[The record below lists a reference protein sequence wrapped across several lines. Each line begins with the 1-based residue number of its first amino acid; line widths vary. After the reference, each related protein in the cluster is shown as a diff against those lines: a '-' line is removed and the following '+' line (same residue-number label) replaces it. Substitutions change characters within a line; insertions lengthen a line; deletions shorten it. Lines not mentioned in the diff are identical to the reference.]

1 MTKLELQKIEA
12 TGETRY
18 YVDFPRQV
26 IGGYSNPREVSV
38 IFEPPRKTVKPLL
51 SLMELEISGENIAL
65 DRWRLWFNN
74 IAIAREIKPVVNLRI
89 RDHSFVKAVFDIA
102 PLLDGREVDEYKF
115 RIRYM
120 HSAGVE
126 VLKVGFLLIYEEPGS
141 RTETEYRLSPIV
153 LNGKEREIILEST
166 ILPPYTLHL
175 TGLAPHGALSISCGN
190 SIVTEEG
197 LVDSKVECNSRKIVI
212 SASNTEPP
220 ALLSSLVMFRME
232 RPEPTIEITV
242 EKTDSGIEAIIE
254 NNGTATADNVIVLI
268 LAAGNVLYRSKHEKL
283 LPMQKI
289 QVKTGLPKT
298 SHITIRVIV
307 KYKGETKIY
316 EKKMKIA

>member
-1 MTKLELQKIEA
+1 MAKLELQKIEA
-12 TGETRY
+12 AGETRY

-26 IGGYSNPREVSV
+26 IGGYSNPREVLV
-38 IFEPPRKTVKPLL
+38 VFEPPRKTIKPLL
-51 SLMELEISGENIAL
+51 SLMELEVSGENIAL

-74 IAIAREIKPVVNLRI
+74 IAIAREIKPVINLRMK
-89 RDHSFVKAVFDIA
+89 DHSFVKAVFDIA
-102 PLLDGREVDEYKF
+102 PLLDGRELDEYRF

-120 HSAGVE
+120 HSTGVE
-126 VLKVGFLLIYEEPGS
+126 VLKVGFLLVYEEPGS

-153 LNGKEREIILEST
+153 LNNEEIVLEST
-166 ILPPYTLHL
+166 ILPPYTLRL
-175 TGLAPHGALSISCGN
+175 TGLTPPHGALNISCGN
-190 SIVTEEG
+190 NIVTEEG
-197 LVDSKVECNSRKIVI
+197 LVDSKVECNTRKIVI
-212 SASNTEPP
+212 NASNTEFP

-232 RPEPTIEITV
+232 RPEPAIEITV
-242 EKTDSGIEAIIE
+242 EKNRSGIEATIE
-254 NNGTATADNVIVLI
+254 NNGTATADNVIILI

-298 SHITIRVIV
+298 SHVTIRVIV

-316 EKKMKIA
+316 ERKIKIV